1 MSIEAPEVLTE
12 KQFEAL
18 IRAPR
23 KPRDRLVLCFLA
35 HGLRVSEVCGKYAI
49 RVMDINFD
57 SDPIIFMI
65 RSKTRKKKT
74 RGREG
79 KIHYVPLLKKFLKVF
94 NRFES
99 NLKRYIRKNKL
110 KLEDRLFDITDRQVR
125 NLVKKYAKKAGIP
138 NPERVHPHTLRHT
151 CATLLRRKGVP
162 LRIIQKILGH
172 SSIKTT
178 EIYDAVALYDVLE
191 TFKKHKIIS

>member
-1 MSIEAPEVLTE
+1 MSVEAPEVLSE

-18 IRAPR
+18 IKAPK
-23 KPRDRLVLCFLA
+23 KPRDRLILCFLA

-57 SDPIIFMI
+57 SKPVIFTVHG
-65 RSKTRKKKT
+65 KTRKRKG

-79 KIHYVPLLKKFLKVF
+79 KVRYVPLLSKWLKVF

-99 NLKRYIRKNKL
+99 NLKRYIKKNGL
-110 KLEDRLFDITDRQVR
+110 KPEDRLFNISDRQVR
-125 NLVKKYAKKAGIP
+125 NLVKKYARKAGIP
-138 NPERVHPHTLRHT
+138 DPDRVHPHMLRHT

-172 SSIKTT
+172 ASIKTT
-178 EIYDAVALYDVLE
+178 EIYDTVALYDILE
-191 TFKKHKIIS
+191 AFKEREIL

>member
-1 MSIEAPEVLTE
+1 MGIELPEVLTE

-18 IRAPR
+18 IKAPR
-23 KPRDRLVLCFLA
+23 KPRDRLILCFLA

-65 RSKTRKKKT
+65 HGKTRKKKA

-79 KIHYVPLLKKFLKVF
+79 KVRYVPLLKKFLRVF

-110 KLEDRLFDITDRQVR
+110 RPEDRLFNITDRQVR

-162 LRIIQKILGH
+162 LRIVQKILGH

-178 EIYDAVALYDVLE
+178 EIYDTVALYDVLQS
-191 TFKKHKIIS
+191 FKEHEIL

>member
-1 MSIEAPEVLTE
+1 MSTEAPEVLTE
-12 KQFEAL
+12 KEFEAL
-18 IRAPR
+18 IKAPR
-23 KPRDRLVLCFLA
+23 KPRDRLILCFLA

-65 RSKTRKKKT
+65 HGKTRKKKT

-79 KIHYVPLLKKFLKVF
+79 KVRYVPLLKKFLRVF

-110 KLEDRLFDITDRQVR
+110 RPEDKLFNITDRQVR

-162 LRIIQKILGH
+162 LRIVQKILGH

-178 EIYDAVALYDVLE
+178 EIYDTVALYDVLQS
-191 TFKKHKIIS
+191 FKEHEIL

>member
-1 MSIEAPEVLTE
+1 MSIEAPKVLTE

-18 IRAPR
+18 IHAPR

-110 KLEDRLFDITDRQVR
+110 KLEDRLFDITDRKVR
-125 NLVKKYAKKAGIP
+125 NLVKKYTKKAGIP
-138 NPERVHPHTLRHT
+138 NPERVYPTL
-151 CATLLRRKGVP
+151 
-162 LRIIQKILGH
+162 
-172 SSIKTT
+172 
-178 EIYDAVALYDVLE
+178 
-191 TFKKHKIIS
+191 

>member
-1 MSIEAPEVLTE
+1 MPKEKTIMSIEAPEVLTE

-65 RSKTRKKKT
+65 RGKTRKKKT
-74 RGREG
+74 
-79 KIHYVPLLKKFLKVF
+79 
-94 NRFES
+94 
-99 NLKRYIRKNKL
+99 
-110 KLEDRLFDITDRQVR
+110 
-125 NLVKKYAKKAGIP
+125 
-138 NPERVHPHTLRHT
+138 
-151 CATLLRRKGVP
+151 
-162 LRIIQKILGH
+162 
-172 SSIKTT
+172 
-178 EIYDAVALYDVLE
+178 
-191 TFKKHKIIS
+191 

>member
-1 MSIEAPEVLTE
+1 MSIELPEVLTE

-18 IRAPR
+18 IKAPR
-23 KPRDRLVLCFLA
+23 KLRDRLIICFLA

-57 SDPIIFMI
+57 SDPIIFTI
-65 RSKTRKKKT
+65 HGKTRKKKT

-79 KIHYVPLLKKFLKVF
+79 KIRYVPLLKKFLRVF

-110 KLEDRLFDITDRQVR
+110 KPEDKLFNITDRQVR

-178 EIYDAVALYDVLE
+178 EIYDTVALYDVLQS
-191 TFKKHKIIS
+191 FKEHEIL

>member
-1 MSIEAPEVLTE
+1 MNIETPEVLTE
-12 KQFEAL
+12 KEFEAL

-23 KPRDRLVLCFLA
+23 KLRDRLILCFLA

-57 SDPIIFMI
+57 SKPVIFLVHG
-65 RSKTRKKKT
+65 KTKRRKS

-79 KIHYVPLLKKFLKVF
+79 KVRYVPMLTKFLKIF

-99 NLKRYIRKNKL
+99 NLKRYIRKNGLRPEDKL
-110 KLEDRLFDITDRQVR
+110 FNITDRQVR
-125 NLVKKYAKKAGIP
+125 NLVKKYARKAGIP
-138 NPERVHPHTLRHT
+138 NPERVHPHMLRHT

-162 LRIIQKILGH
+162 LRIVQKILGH

-178 EIYDAVALYDVLE
+178 EIYDMVALYDVLH
-191 TFKKHKIIS
+191 TFREREII

>member
-1 MSIEAPEVLTE
+1 MSTEAPEVLTE
-12 KQFEAL
+12 KEFEAL
-18 IRAPR
+18 IKAPK
-23 KPRDRLVLCFLA
+23 KPRDRLILCFLA

-65 RSKTRKKKT
+65 HGKTRKKKT

-79 KIHYVPLLKKFLKVF
+79 KVRYVPLLKKFLRVF

-110 KLEDRLFDITDRQVR
+110 RPEDRLFNITDRQVR
-125 NLVKKYAKKAGIP
+125 NLVKKYAKKARIP

-162 LRIIQKILGH
+162 LRIVQKILGH

-178 EIYDAVALYDVLE
+178 EIYDTVALYDVLQS
-191 TFKKHKIIS
+191 FKEHEIL

>member
-1 MSIEAPEVLTE
+1 MSIEAPKVLTE

-65 RSKTRKKKT
+65 RGKTRKKKT

-79 KIHYVPLLKKFLKVF
+79 KIRYVPLLKKFLKVF

-125 NLVKKYAKKAGIP
+125 NLVKKYTKKAGIP
-138 NPERVHPHTLRHT
+138 NPERVYPTL
-151 CATLLRRKGVP
+151 
-162 LRIIQKILGH
+162 
-172 SSIKTT
+172 
-178 EIYDAVALYDVLE
+178 
-191 TFKKHKIIS
+191 